1 MNQRIVHFEIYAD
14 DLDRAKKFY
23 SDVFGWEYTDW
34 SGVTGTP
41 YFGVMTAPQGSTE
54 PGINGGM
61 MKRIGP
67 APVEGQAVTGF
78 VSTIQVENID
88 ETISK
93 IENAGGRVA
102 LAKYNLGDMAWQ
114 AYYKDTEG
122 NIFGIHQVIQKQ

>member
-88 ETISK
+88 ESISK

-122 NIFGIHQVIQKQ
+122 NIFGIHQVIKKQ